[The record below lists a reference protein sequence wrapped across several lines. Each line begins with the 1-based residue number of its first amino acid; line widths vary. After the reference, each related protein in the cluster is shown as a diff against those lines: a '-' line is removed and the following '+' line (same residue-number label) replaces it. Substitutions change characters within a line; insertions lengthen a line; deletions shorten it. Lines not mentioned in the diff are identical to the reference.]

1 VRNFGDKLV
10 LLKEL
15 NLINEKMKTKKI
27 VVDDR
32 PKYKIQLDSRTTIT
46 VRTMNALNAWKER
59 YPEAKV
65 IE

>member
-1 VRNFGDKLV
+1 
-10 LLKEL
+10 
-15 NLINEKMKTKKI
+15 MKTKKI